1 VDEYAERLRALTAKL
16 EPEAIGGTLIRAGCF
31 LCAYELIQSEIV
43 PKVRDFFLEG
53 FNEQGYL
60 YDEVGYNRTV
70 RSLNPKNKFDA
81 SCNWLVARGA
91 LTAEQ
96 VATLKRVQAHRNDI
110 AHKLP
115 ELLVDPDF
123 EIQTDLLL
131 AAVECLRSLGLF
143 WSAIEVDTTPHWE
156 VGEVDYEGIK
166 TGSYL
171 LMEYLIS
178 LAGLAVSPKQQQ
190 E

>member
-1 VDEYAERLRALTAKL
+1 VSASNTYGGRRQPLRGSGPPLAIVAATCPAGSRT
-16 EPEAIGGTLIRAGCF
+16 EAIGGTLIRAGCF

-81 SCNWLVARGA
+81 SCDWLVARGA

-123 EIQTDLLL
+123 EIQTDWGALTLVETP
-131 AAVECLRSLGLF
+131 AVVSLPL
-143 WSAIEVDTTPHWE
+143 WVKYSRV
-156 VGEVDYEGIK
+156 V
-166 TGSYL
+166 
-171 LMEYLIS
+171 
-178 LAGLAVSPKQQQ
+178 
-190 E
+190 